1 MITFSP
7 SAAVRRVE
15 EASLRVQQPQ
25 STGDMVSLAM
35 GEPDF
40 DTPEAIRTAAADA
53 LHSGYTHYSPL
64 LGDPELRSAVTETVL
79 ARSAAASSH
88 NEVLITHGGTGG
100 LAASILAIVSPGD
113 KVVIPDPT
121 YSLYADLVNLAGGQC
136 ISVPLQDDLHWDLDA
151 LADALVGASLFVF
164 CNPSNPTGI
173 VHSAKELEVLA
184 DILHR
189 SDTIVIADE
198 AYSELVYGSEAFV
211 SALDIP
217 ALAERTIYCQT
228 FSKSYAMT
236 GWRVGYLTGPREII
250 AACARVHNTANG
262 SVNSAV
268 QRAALVALTECSG
281 EVAAMRAIYAQRREL
296 MATEL
301 AKIPGL
307 DVGVSDGAFYFFPK
321 YSVDLPS
328 VQVVAALRDHG
339 VALRPGGEFGLHGEG
354 HLRLSYAASD
364 YAITEGVARLGRGLA
379 ALQ

>member
-1 MITFSP
+1 
-7 SAAVRRVE
+7 
-15 EASLRVQQPQ
+15 
-25 STGDMVSLAM
+25 MVSLAM

-40 DTPEAIRTAAADA
+40 DTPERIRNAAADA
-53 LHSGYTHYSPL
+53 LNRGYTHYSPL
-64 LGDPELRSAVTETVL
+64 LGDPELRAAISDSVL

-136 ISVPLQDDLHWDLDA
+136 VSVPLQDDLHWDLDA
-151 LADALVGASLFVF
+151 LGRELAGAKLFVF

-184 DILHR
+184 EAIHNT
-189 SDTIVIADE
+189 DTIVVADE

-217 ALAERTIYCQT
+217 GLVERTVYCQT
-228 FSKSYAMT
+228 FSKSFAMT

-250 AACARVHNTANG
+250 SACARVHNTANG

-268 QRAALVALTECSG
+268 QRAALVGLTECADD
-281 EVAAMRAIYAQRREL
+281 VASMRDIYTHRREL
-296 MATEL
+296 MATQL

-307 DVGVSDGAFYFFPK
+307 DVGVSEGAFYFFPK

-328 VQVVAALRDHG
+328 VQVVSALREHG
-339 VALRPGGEFGLHGEG
+339 VALRPGGEFGVHGEG

-364 YAITEGVARLGRGLA
+364 HAITEGVARLGRGLA
-379 ALQ
+379 ALG